1 MAIKEI
7 NVENGFT
14 SDEAL
19 AYVKQVLSNSKKT
32 CIYIIHGYGSSGK
45 GEIIRQKVR
54 SFLNSQLKNGKIKA
68 VINGE
73 DFNVL
78 NFKALEL
85 KNKYKELEQLF
96 RVCNHGITVVEVWT
110 DKSCPFSTFKSMLY
124 LC

>member
-14 SDEAL
+14 SDDAL

-32 CIYIIHGYGSSGK
+32 CVYIIHGYGSSGK
-45 GEIIRQKVR
+45 GGVIRVKARQWLNAQVR
-54 SFLNSQLKNGKIKA
+54 NGTVKA

-96 RVCNHGITVVEVWT
+96 RVCNHGVTVIE
-110 DKSCPFSTFKSMLY
+110 M
-124 LC
+124 

>member
-1 MAIKEI
+1 MAIKVI

-45 GEIIRQKVR
+45 GGVICQKVR
-54 SFLNSQLKNGKIKA
+54 SFLNAQVKNGKIKTM
-68 VINGE
+68 INGE
-73 DFNVL
+73 DFNVF
-78 NFKALEL
+78 NFNALEL

-96 RVCNHGITVVEVWT
+96 RVCNHGVTIVEVW
-110 DKSCPFSTFKSMLY
+110 L
-124 LC
+124 

>member
-32 CIYIIHGYGSSGK
+32 CICIIHGYGSSGK
-45 GEIIRQKVR
+45 GGIIRQKVR
-54 SFLNSQLKNGKIKA
+54 SFLNTQLKNRKIKA

-73 DFNVL
+73 DFNVF

-96 RVCNHGITVVEVWT
+96 RVCNHGVTVVEV
-110 DKSCPFSTFKSMLY
+110 
-124 LC
+124 